1 MFWSVGC
8 LSGGHFCKYL
18 PSAGKTKGKNGGLV
32 VLEAKCLCAM
42 LVMTVCI
49 CPQASCRPMTTCLDE
64 WRLSGLSDISSEKRL
79 RSFKTEQ
86 ELSPLLITVSCD
98 HKGPWGKGYFLQWQA
113 SNYLPGYYDIWDR
126 NQCKNLKEYS
136 FLIWRAYFNLAY
148 TCSLKYNKE
157 KTICRCVISCLPLFI
172 PCLRSREIL
181 QHASQTC
188 INNLP
193 YFTKSLD
200 KR

>member
-1 MFWSVGC
+1 MELCCCC
-8 LSGGHFCKYL
+8 LNQAAPC
-18 PSAGKTKGKNGGLV
+18 PSRALFPRPLEGLFIV
-32 VLEAKCLCAM
+32 
-42 LVMTVCI
+42 
-49 CPQASCRPMTTCLDE
+49 QALASTSE
-64 WRLSGLSDISSEKRL
+64 GFSGLSDISSEKRL

-126 NQCKNLKEYS
+126 NQCKKLKEYS

-157 KTICRCVISCLPLFI
+157 KTSCRCVISSVCHCL
-172 PCLRSREIL
+172 
-181 QHASQTC
+181 
-188 INNLP
+188 
-193 YFTKSLD
+193 SLA
-200 KR
+200 